1 MGTNFRR
8 SGQLDGRKGL
18 ASTDR
23 RSRSAIRAY
32 VTAERDGD
40 SIRERSALLCVPR
53 LPAGNSVAV
62 GIWTPASFL
71 QPQEVVLERIF
82 ANHTQGKMAAGGRL
96 FLTTTHLRFI
106 PHLFDR
112 LFRRSDCAILRGN
125 VVSASVVDRSSK
137 DGPFSGGSR
146 RRLKIQTRSGVELFV
161 VNRVDDV
168 AARVNAWTSERRRDN

>member
-1 MGTNFRR
+1 VSLLGSSKEESNEVGVEIRNPHLGPANSF
-8 SGQLDGRKGL
+8 
-18 ASTDR
+18 AA
-23 RSRSAIRAY
+23 AI
-32 VTAERDGD
+32 V
-40 SIRERSALLCVPR
+40 
-53 LPAGNSVAV
+53 LPW
-62 GIWTPASFL
+62 GIWTPASVL
-71 QPQEVVLERIF
+71 QPQEVVLERIL

-125 VVSASVVDRSSK
+125 VVSASVVDQSSK
-137 DGPFSGGSR
+137 DGPFAGGSR